1 MSISLSGATSRYP
14 WARELDGEG
23 DGDGD
28 VPDGDA
34 PGAAVPGPAD
44 GPALVAPASAAGD
57 VGRVEA
63 GVVRAG
69 DGVGL
74 MAPGDVLDAGVGTS
88 PPRPRLEACGR
99 CEPPAVRATV
109 IPAVTASAATAAA
122 AATTPGCRR
131 TRRHHHGPDEPIAL
145 GKPAGPNTP
154 ARCATL
160 IRCARPA
167 GELSAHAVRTWLR
180 RSGGSGT
187 SGGSPP

>member
-1 MSISLSGATSRYP
+1 MRP
-14 WARELDGEG
+14 
-23 DGDGD
+23 
-28 VPDGDA
+28 
-34 PGAAVPGPAD
+34 
-44 GPALVAPASAAGD
+44 
-57 VGRVEA
+57 
-63 GVVRAG
+63 G

-74 MAPGDVLDAGVGTS
+74 MAPGDVLDAGVGVS
-88 PPRPRLEACGR
+88 PPRTRLEACAR
-99 CEPPAVRATV
+99 CEPLAVRATV
-109 IPAVTASAATAAA
+109 IPAATASAATAAA
-122 AATTPGCRR
+122 AATTPRCRR

-160 IRCARPA
+160 IRCARPD